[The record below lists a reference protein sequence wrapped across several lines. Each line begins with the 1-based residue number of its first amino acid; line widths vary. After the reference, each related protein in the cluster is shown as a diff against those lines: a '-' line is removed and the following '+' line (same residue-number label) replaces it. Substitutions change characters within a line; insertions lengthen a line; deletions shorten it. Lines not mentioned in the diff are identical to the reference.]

1 MYIPLSGNVY
11 TFYSKGIC
19 LFREIKRRVRYLY
32 NKVSAFFSY
41 LCKSVWGE
49 SGCRLLPYAP

>member
-11 TFYSKGIC
+11 TFCSKGIC
-19 LFREIKRRVRYLY
+19 LFREIKGWVRYLY

-41 LCKSVWGE
+41 LCKSAWGE
-49 SGCRLLPYAP
+49 SGYRLLSYAP